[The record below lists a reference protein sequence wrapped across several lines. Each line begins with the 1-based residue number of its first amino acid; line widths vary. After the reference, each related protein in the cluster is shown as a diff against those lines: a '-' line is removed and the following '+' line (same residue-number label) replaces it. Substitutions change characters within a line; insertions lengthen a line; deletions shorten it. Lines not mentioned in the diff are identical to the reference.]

1 MNIQSPNEIQTIDS
15 LSKTIE
21 DFKIVELFRSCQ
33 EKFDET
39 NKILRDENE
48 RLSKSNSDL
57 YTQVSSLYD
66 IDWQKNSKIT
76 ELTKIISMK
85 DNYISKIHTEINKKI
100 KVWDEKEK
108 TLKCKIKERE
118 SILITELAK
127 VQKNV
132 DEYKSTDDS
141 LIVELKH
148 LRNVNKDLE
157 YCLQTIRIDHKKESD
172 IKNKVIEKM
181 NKTLT
186 DIQNETNEITSN
198 FENNTAELT
207 EKIKVLEES
216 NKKYIDELEGNQHDL
231 KILNEELGSCK
242 AQIEELQNNFD
253 EFKIRLEYK
262 DCVIENM
269 KDQNLELLT
278 ELNKLKVDQ
287 EDHVDY
293 QSKAEVLSNQ
303 VKDLEQEKNEII
315 CQYELTKLNFSSFE
329 KKLQEYE
336 TVIEIYKQMEVEFN
350 NLKEVKKQLD
360 LKRKEDSLKA
370 KTELNNV
377 KKEIIKRD
385 EQIQNLRNK
394 FMTLIQELSLK
405 LMENQS
411 FYKNLLDEFTFVKEN
426 MNQTRNNMLNNAG
439 TTNTPVVRNKFIT
452 DEDRN
457 NKINEYLKQ
466 IISKLNNKINE
477 KLNYTNLDKSSE
489 VY

>member
-1 MNIQSPNEIQTIDS
+1 M
-15 LSKTIE
+15 
-21 DFKIVELFRSCQ
+21 
-33 EKFDET
+33 
-39 NKILRDENE
+39 
-48 RLSKSNSDL
+48 
-57 YTQVSSLYD
+57 
-66 IDWQKNSKIT
+66 
-76 ELTKIISMK
+76 
-85 DNYISKIHTEINKKI
+85 
-100 KVWDEKEK
+100 
-108 TLKCKIKERE
+108 
-118 SILITELAK
+118 
-127 VQKNV
+127 QKNV